1 MIFMLKSLWWISLW
15 LIGYT
20 TAQGECRL
28 WLAPSYT
35 STDKITKYGIF
46 AGVSYQENEIL
57 PMAEIGIPLIDMIGD
72 YNRKTRQKDRI
83 VEFLES
89 HSWTSECAGTS
100 WEGNHSAPL
109 LIPGIGVLPQF
120 HRGISNVD
128 FLQEGVLLRERP
140 RTPTPGTPHPGRGA
154 ITPYYNITLKA
165 TRNIPAGM
173 GECKM
178 MLLCE
183 FQ

>member
-1 MIFMLKSLWWISLW
+1 MLRGHAKTGPILLC
-15 LIGYT
+15 LIGLT
-20 TAQGECRL
+20 LAQNECRL

-46 AGVSYQENEIL
+46 AGVSYQENESL

-72 YNRKTRQKDRI
+72 YNRKTRQKDKI
-83 VEFLES
+83 MEFLES
-89 HSWTSECAGTS
+89 HLWTSEYGGTG
-100 WEGNHSAPL
+100 WEGNDSVPL

-140 RTPTPGTPHPGRGA
+140 RMPTPGTRHPVRGA
-154 ITPYYNITLKA
+154 ITHYYNITLKA

-173 GECKM
+173 GEYR
-178 MLLCE
+178 
-183 FQ
+183 